1 MNIIKEQQGGY
12 SFTKG
17 LERAKTR
24 LAYYEEG
31 LLVETAARIID
42 AMERRGVMRSELA
55 RRMEVSP
62 AYVTEIL
69 RGHANLSLE
78 SLAKVAF
85 ALDLKWECLLIPK
98 DAKIGVLSVTDDSG
112 VATICTVETATRE
125 GRGSAPKLGGDKA
138 TPRVQCVRETASKY
152 PRPRKGKPPRRC
164 ERQEG

>member
-1 MNIIKEQQGGY
+1 MNTIKERQGGY

-42 AMERRGVMRSELA
+42 AMERRGVTRSELA
-55 RRMEVSP
+55 CRMEVSP
-62 AYVTEIL
+62 AYVTKIL

-98 DAKIGVLSVTDDSG
+98 DAKIGVLSVTGDGG

-125 GRGSAPKLGGDKA
+125 GRGSAPKLGDKA

-152 PRPRKGKPPRRC
+152 LRPRKGKSPRRH
-164 ERQEG
+164 ERQQKG

>member
-17 LERAKTR
+17 LERAKAR
-24 LAYYEEG
+24 LAYCEEG
-31 LLVETAARIID
+31 LSVETAARIID
-42 AMERRGVMRSELA
+42 AMERRGVTRSELA
-55 RRMEVSP
+55 CRMEVSP
-62 AYVTEIL
+62 AYVTKIL

-98 DAKIGVLSVTDDSG
+98 DAKIGVLSVTDNAGS
-112 VATICTVETATRE
+112 ATICTVETATRE
-125 GRGSAPKLGGDKA
+125 GRGSAPELGDKA
-138 TPRVQCVRETASKY
+138 TSRVQCVRETASKY